1 MHSAA
6 IVVQGSY
13 MDNRK
18 PGSWDHG
25 QFPTTHWSLIG
36 RAGGD
41 DGSRSR
47 QALGQLLTRY
57 RPAMRVHLIH
67 FKQIGEH
74 RADDLL
80 QEFISTKFLEQN
92 LAADADPARGR
103 FRSLLLTSLDRFLIS
118 QQRRDAAKKRS
129 ADAAT
134 KMESKAIEAAVSS
147 SQRSAN
153 DPFDIEWARQ
163 TLSEAVRRMKVAC
176 NAEGKQDVLAVFEAR
191 VLDPIFKGTAPIDYA
206 SLVDR
211 FDFKSPSQAA
221 NILITGKRMFQR
233 VLRSVVAEY
242 ATSAEQVDEEIRD
255 LHQILSGS
263 GAGSH

>member
-1 MHSAA
+1 MHSTA

-13 MDNRK
+13 MGNRK
-18 PGSWDHG
+18 PESSDRG

-41 DGSRSR
+41 EGSKSR

-57 RPAMRVHLIH
+57 QPAMRVHLIH

-92 LAADADPARGR
+92 LAADADPARGK

-118 QQRRDAAKKRS
+118 LQRRDSAKKRS
-129 ADAAT
+129 ADVAT
-134 KMESKAIEAAVSS
+134 RMDPMALEAAVLSA
-147 SQRSAN
+147 QRSAT
-153 DPFDIEWARQ
+153 DPFDVEWARQ
-163 TLSEAVRRMKVAC
+163 TLSETVRRMKVAC
-176 NAEGKQDVLAVFEAR
+176 NTEGKQDLLAVFEAR
-191 VLDPIFKGTAPIDYA
+191 VLDPIFKSTEPIDYD

-242 ATSAEQVDEEIRD
+242 ATSAEQVDEEIRE